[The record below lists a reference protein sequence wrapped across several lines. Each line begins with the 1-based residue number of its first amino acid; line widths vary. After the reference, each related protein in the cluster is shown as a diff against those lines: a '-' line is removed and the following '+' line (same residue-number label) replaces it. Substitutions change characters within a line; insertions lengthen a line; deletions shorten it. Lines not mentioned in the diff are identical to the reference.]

1 VIFLIKEAPYALP
14 SSKVVELLK
23 TDPERGLTSEEAE
36 RRLAQFGYNELKE
49 EKRRTIL
56 KMIIEQFTDPF
67 VIILLVAIL
76 IAAFVER
83 SVVDATTI
91 AIIVILNAIIGFIQE
106 YRAEKAIEAL
116 KQMAAPKA
124 RVLRDGQI
132 QHIDSKLVVPG
143 DILILEE
150 GDKIAADARLLE
162 AINLTTN
169 EAILTGESTPVSK
182 KVDTL
187 PEDTPVADRKNM
199 VFMAT
204 YVNRGRGKAVVV
216 GTGMNTEF
224 GKIAEMVQEIEE
236 EETPLKRKMAVF
248 AKKLGI
254 IVIVLSAVIF
264 VLEVIEEIRHLGN
277 IINAAVEALMISVAL
292 AVSVVPEGLPAVLT
306 VTLALG
312 ARNLARRNAII
323 RKLSSAE
330 ALGSTTVICSD
341 KTGTITKGEMT
352 VRKII
357 VNNEIIDVTGVG
369 FEPKGEFFKENG
381 EKIDPRAHKELELI
395 LKIGSLCTNAEYNN
409 GKIIGDPTEG
419 AILVAAIKAGMKR
432 SELEKEL
439 PRVGEIP
446 FSSERKMMTTIHKST
461 NSLLLAVKG
470 APEII
475 INNSSKIYKNGNV
488 VEFTWDEKK
497 EILEKSNELAKNGL
511 RLLGFAYKEIAEDRN
526 PSTIDESEEKEL
538 IFIGLMAMIDPPRE
552 EVYDAVKI
560 AKKAGIKIVMVT
572 GDHRLTAEAI
582 SKEIGIMSEG
592 DISLTGKELSEM
604 SDEEFEK
611 IVEKVTVYARV
622 SPEHKL
628 KIVEALKK
636 KGHIVAM
643 TGDGVNDAPA
653 LKRAD
658 IGIAMGISG
667 TDVTKEAA
675 DMILADDNFAT
686 IVNAV
691 EGGREIYQNI
701 RKFVRFLL
709 ACNFDELVVI
719 GLSAVLGWPIPL
731 TAAMILWINLVT
743 DGAPAVALAVDPPD
757 EDLMDRPPRNP
768 QEGILHGMTAFILV
782 SFILQSIGTLLVFS
796 YSYFILKEPLEEA
809 RTMAFIQAA
818 FFELFV
824 VWNCRSDKHNVF
836 HLGVKGNRFLLIS
849 VVVSAILTGLLTYL
863 DITKVSFGLAV
874 PTLLDW
880 VILLS
885 VAAWGLFVFPDK
897 LIGKK
902 IWKWE

>member
-1 VIFLIKEAPYALP
+1 MGREH
-14 SSKVVELLK
+14 LK
-23 TDPERGLTSEEAE
+23 
-36 RRLAQFGYNELKE
+36 
-49 EKRRTIL
+49 
-56 KMIIEQFTDPF
+56 
-67 VIILLVAIL
+67 
-76 IAAFVER
+76 AAF
-83 SVVDATTI
+83 D
-91 AIIVILNAIIGFIQE
+91 
-106 YRAEKAIEAL
+106 
-116 KQMAAPKA
+116 
-124 RVLRDGQI
+124 
-132 QHIDSKLVVPG
+132 
-143 DILILEE
+143 
-150 GDKIAADARLLE
+150 
-162 AINLTTN
+162 
-169 EAILTGESTPVSK
+169 
-182 KVDTL
+182 
-187 PEDTPVADRKNM
+187 
-199 VFMAT
+199 
-204 YVNRGRGKAVVV
+204 
-216 GTGMNTEF
+216 
-224 GKIAEMVQEIEE
+224 
-236 EETPLKRKMAVF
+236 
-248 AKKLGI
+248 
-254 IVIVLSAVIF
+254 
-264 VLEVIEEIRHLGN
+264 
-277 IINAAVEALMISVAL
+277 VAL
-292 AVSVVPEGLPAVLT
+292 TVFRMNDKKYLADPPE
-306 VTLALG
+306 
-312 ARNLARRNAII
+312 
-323 RKLSSAE
+323 LSSVKDF
-330 ALGSTTVICSD
+330 LN
-341 KTGTITKGEMT
+341 
-352 VRKII
+352 R
-357 VNNEIIDVTGVG
+357 
-369 FEPKGEFFKENG
+369 
-381 EKIDPRAHKELELI
+381 
-395 LKIGSLCTNAEYNN
+395 LK
-409 GKIIGDPTEG
+409 
-419 AILVAAIKAGMKR
+419 

-582 SKEIGIMSEG
+582 SREIGIMSEG

-849 VVVSAILTGLLTYL
+849 VVVSAILTGLLPYIE
-863 DITKVSFGLAV
+863 ITRVAFGLAV

>member
-1 VIFLIKEAPYALP
+1 MIFLIKEAPYALP
-14 SSKVVELLK
+14 PSKVVELLK

-312 ARNLARRNAII
+312 ARNVARRNAII

-582 SKEIGIMSEG
+582 SREIGIMSEG

-849 VVVSAILTGLLTYL
+849 VVVSGILTGLLPYIE
-863 DITKVSFGLAV
+863 ITRVAFGLAV

>member
-1 VIFLIKEAPYALP
+1 LIKEAPYALP

-132 QHIDSKLVVPG
+132 QYIDSKLVVPG

-511 RLLGFAYKEIAEDRN
+511 RLLGFAYKEIAENRN

-582 SKEIGIMSEG
+582 SREIGIMSEG

-849 VVVSAILTGLLTYL
+849 VVVSAILTGLLPYIE
-863 DITKVSFGLAV
+863 ITRVAFGLAV

>member
-1 VIFLIKEAPYALP
+1 MIKEAPYALP

-132 QHIDSKLVVPG
+132 QYIDSKLVVPG

-511 RLLGFAYKEIAEDRN
+511 RLLGFAYKEIAENRN

-582 SKEIGIMSEG
+582 SREIGIMNEG

-691 EGGREIYQNI
+691 AGGREIYQNI

-849 VVVSAILTGLLTYL
+849 VVVSAILTGLLPYIE
-863 DITKVSFGLAV
+863 ITRVAFGLAV

>member
-1 VIFLIKEAPYALP
+1 MIFLIKEAPYALP

-849 VVVSAILTGLLTYL
+849 VVVSAILTGLLPYIE
-863 DITKVSFGLAV
+863 ITRVAFGLAV

>member
-849 VVVSAILTGLLTYL
+849 VVVSAILTGLLPYIE
-863 DITKVSFGLAV
+863 ITRVAFGLAV

>member
-1 VIFLIKEAPYALP
+1 MIKEAPYALP
-14 SSKVVELLK
+14 PSKVVELLK

-83 SVVDATTI
+83 SVVDAATI

-511 RLLGFAYKEIAEDRN
+511 RLLGFAYKEITENRD
-526 PSTIDESEEKEL
+526 PSAIDESEEKEL

-582 SKEIGIMSEG
+582 SREIGIMSEG

-849 VVVSAILTGLLTYL
+849 VVVSAILTGLLPYIE
-863 DITKVSFGLAV
+863 ITRVAFGLAV

-885 VAAWGLFVFPDK
+885 VAAWGLFVFPDR

>member
-1 VIFLIKEAPYALP
+1 MIFLIKEAPYALP

-132 QHIDSKLVVPG
+132 QYIDSKLVVPG

-511 RLLGFAYKEIAEDRN
+511 RLLGFAYKEIAENRN

-582 SKEIGIMSEG
+582 SREIGIMNEG

-691 EGGREIYQNI
+691 AGGREIYQNI

-849 VVVSAILTGLLTYL
+849 VVVSAILTGLLPYIE
-863 DITKVSFGLAV
+863 ITRVAFGLAV

>member
-1 VIFLIKEAPYALP
+1 MIKEAPYALP

-511 RLLGFAYKEIAEDRN
+511 RLLGFAYKEITENRD
-526 PSTIDESEEKEL
+526 PSAIDESEEKEL

-582 SKEIGIMSEG
+582 SREIGIMSEG

-849 VVVSAILTGLLTYL
+849 VVVSAILTGLLPYIE
-863 DITKVSFGLAV
+863 ITRVAFGLAV